1 MLAHEAQEGMEA
13 GMFGGDLVG
22 CGLDDRR
29 DMIAKL
35 FAHVANER
43 LEDFLFRVE
52 IGVEAAERRAG
63 AAGAGADRRFVK
75 TMLAEFDRSGIE
87 QFALDIGRAP
97 GRERGCKE

>member
-43 LEDFLFRVE
+43 LEDFLFRIE
-52 IGVEAAERRAG
+52 IGVEAAGRRAG
-63 AAGAGADRRFVK
+63 AAGDGDDRSFVK
-75 TMLAEFDRSGIE
+75 TIIAEFDRDRQSVGWGKRVAGGE
-87 QFALDIGRAP
+87 DS
-97 GRERGCKE
+97 

>member
-1 MLAHEAQEGMEA
+1 MRISDWSSDVCSSDLDDAIDFLMLAHEAQEGMEA

-43 LEDFLFRVE
+43 LEDFLFRIE
-52 IGVEAAERRAG
+52 IGVEAAERRA
-63 AAGAGADRRFVK
+63 
-75 TMLAEFDRSGIE
+75 E
-87 QFALDIGRAP
+87 IGRASC
-97 GRERGCKE
+97 RERVCQYV